1 MTTQAYNPDTILAPN
16 YSAATPA
23 VCTVHV
29 ERQLY
34 RTAGR
39 RGATHAVWALQ
50 GDVLR
55 GPLLVLCGVIL
66 ARPRRADQAGDIPTC
81 PGCQRSVRRL
91 ASLDARARRKGTREQ

>member
-1 MTTQAYNPDTILAPN
+1 MTAALLPDTILAPN

-23 VCTVHV
+23 VYTIRI

-39 RGATHAVWALQ
+39 RGATHTVWALQ
-50 GDVLR
+50 GDVLP

-66 ARPRRADQAGDIPTC
+66 ARPRRVDKAGGAPTC
-81 PGCQRSVRRL
+81 PGCQRSVRWL
-91 ASLDARARRKGTREQ
+91 ASLDARARRKGEA